1 MDSLPKLF
9 DTGETLSLYIHVPF
23 CAQKCGYC
31 DFYSKSSGA
40 QIGEFLESLALEFSL
55 YIQNYPHLSQKTV
68 STIFVGGGTPS
79 ILTPLQWRVLAQLI
93 HDNFT
98 LAPDYEWTI
107 ECNPESFS
115 TIKAD
120 TWIATGVNRLSMG
133 VQSLDNSVLK
143 RAGRIH
149 SAETVLELLKSSDLQ
164 RFKSVNCD
172 IIYGLP
178 GQSLKDVEETLKS
191 LLSFPV
197 LKHISAYELT
207 IAENTPFAAFD
218 SESFPDDESLADY
231 EELVLSLLSGAGFE
245 RYEVSN
251 YAKPGFECRHNGNYW
266 SMRPYLGFGPSA
278 HSYDGQYR
286 FANIGSLTEYSA
298 LLKSGR
304 LPLTGCEELSLEMER
319 DEYLFLGLRTAEGI
333 SVKRYEELYEEPLY
347 AGHRGAVLQK
357 MEQEG
362 KIVRDGDQL
371 HLSPEG
377 LNLADGVALQL
388 SQ

>member
-1 MDSLPKLF
+1 MESLPFLF
-9 DTGETLSLYIHVPF
+9 DEGEFISLYLHVPF

-31 DFYSKSSGA
+31 DFYSRSSGTL
-40 QIGEFLESLALEFSL
+40 ISEFLEALALEFTL
-55 YIQNYPHLSQKTV
+55 YREKYPHLSQKKV

-98 LAPDYEWTI
+98 LASDYEWTI

-115 TIKAD
+115 TMKVD
-120 TWIATGVNRLSMG
+120 TWIDTGVNRLSMG

-143 RAGRIH
+143 RADRIH
-149 SAETVLELLKSSDLQ
+149 TAETVLNVLKSKELE
-164 RFKSVNCD
+164 RFDSVNCD

-178 GQSLKDVEETLKS
+178 GQTLTDVEQTLKT

-207 IAENTPFAAFD
+207 VAENTPFAALD
-218 SESFPDDESLADY
+218 ISSFPDDELLADY
-231 EELVLSLLSGAGFE
+231 EESVLAILSRAGFS

-251 YAKPGFECRHNGNYW
+251 YAKPGFECRHNLNYW
-266 SMRPYLGFGPSA
+266 QMNPYLGFGPSA
-278 HSYDGQYR
+278 HSYDGKYR
-286 FANIGSLTEYSA
+286 FANIGSLTEYA
-298 LLKSGR
+298 ELTKNGEF
-304 LPLTGCEELSLEMER
+304 PLSSFEELSPEMER

-333 SVKRYEELYEEPLY
+333 SVKQYEKLYEERLY
-347 AGHRGAVLQK
+347 SGNRLAILEK

-362 KIVRDGDQL
+362 RVIRDGDQL
-371 HLSPEG
+371 RLSPEG

-388 SQ
+388 TQ